1 MLLGESNTKG
11 GSESDFM
18 TIQNMKQ
25 TEFKEATL
33 AEWEQVAIKSL
44 KGKSLE
50 SLSTKT
56 LEEVILKPLY
66 SLADMEEVSIH
77 QTNTIRSAKK
87 TADWLI
93 AQQATGNTSEE
104 VLMDIQDSLA
114 KGNNIIHYTLENHHE
129 WDKAQLEE
137 FSSLVEQHPVLLDVS
152 VDPTFIHNFKTI
164 KGAVK
169 GAENINMPNT
179 RSVFLDGTSIHQAG
193 GDAVSELVSVL
204 VQADNLTQNNS
215 IEKMT
220 QKAFVQFSVD
230 TNFFMEIAK
239 IRAFRVLWKAFGE
252 AHGQENIE
260 AIPVHTE
267 TSLRSFSALDAT
279 VNILRAAN
287 STLAAVLGGADSV
300 TSYPHDILTST
311 NPTSKRIARNMQLV
325 LKEETHI
332 QRVIDASGGSY
343 YIETLTKQLVEKA
356 WALFLELIKEKASAE
371 AKLNER
377 AAAKWEEQL
386 EALATRKK
394 SLIGTNVYANPDD
407 SLLFILNETGY
418 KRLAEP
424 FEQLRQ
430 AFLSNSLKTAIF
442 PYGLLKEYKARM
454 DFVSG
459 YLTSIGLTATVAPEN
474 LKPFDLQKWIDD
486 NEIDY
491 GVFVGNDEQSA
502 GLVPAL
508 LNEKPSIPLDV
519 AGKLEEYE
527 DWLEAGL
534 NGRIFAGQS
543 LFEKGFEL
551 LALAKKED
559 SNDNA

>member
-1 MLLGESNTKG
+1 
-11 GSESDFM
+11 M
-18 TIQNMKQ
+18 TIQDMKQ
-25 TEFKEATL
+25 IVFKEATL

-44 KGKSLE
+44 KGQPLE

-56 LEEVILKPLY
+56 LEEIVLKPLY
-66 SLADMEEVSIH
+66 SMADHEEFTVN
-77 QTNTIRSAKK
+77 QTNIIRASKN
-87 TADWLI
+87 TSEWLI
-93 AQQATGNTSEE
+93 AQQVDGDTSEE
-104 VLMDIQDSLA
+104 ILMDIEDSLV
-114 KGNNIIHYTLENHHE
+114 KGNNVIHYKLEKHHH
-129 WDKAQLEE
+129 WDKVQIKKL
-137 FSSLVEQHPVLLDVS
+137 SSLFEQNSVLLDVS
-152 VDPTFIHNFKTI
+152 VDPTFIHNFKTV

-169 GAENINMPNT
+169 GGGNIELPNT
-179 RSVFLDGTSIHQAG
+179 RTVFLDGTTIHQAG

-204 VQADNLTQNNS
+204 IQADSIAQIDS

-267 TSLRSFSALDAT
+267 TSLRSFSAMDET

-300 TSYPHDILTST
+300 TSYPHDILTGA

-332 QRVIDASGGSY
+332 QRIIDASGGSY

-356 WALFLELIKEKASAE
+356 WEFFLELIKENSLE
-371 AKLNER
+371 SSVAKLNER
-377 AAAKWEEQL
+377 AATKWDAQL
-386 EALATRKK
+386 QAIATRKK
-394 SLIGTNVYANPDD
+394 SLIGTNVYANSDD
-407 SLLFILNETGY
+407 SPIFELKEMDY
-418 KRLAEP
+418 KRLAAP
-424 FEQLRQ
+424 FEQLKQ
-430 AFLSNSLKTAIF
+430 AFMSNPLKTAIF

-459 YLTSIGLTATVAPEN
+459 YLTSIGLKALVAPEN
-474 LKPFDLQKWIDD
+474 LKPFDLQKWIVD
-486 NEIDY
+486 NHINY
-491 GVFVGNDEQSA
+491 GVFVGNDEQTA

-508 LNEKPSIPLDV
+508 LNENISIPLDV
-519 AGKLEEYE
+519 AGKFEEYE
-527 DWLEAGL
+527 DWKEAGL
-534 NGRIFAGQS
+534 NGSIYAGQS
-543 LFEKGFEL
+543 LFDKGSEL

-559 SNDNA
+559 SIDNA

>member
-1 MLLGESNTKG
+1 
-11 GSESDFM
+11 M
-18 TIQNMKQ
+18 TIQDMKQ

-33 AEWEQVAIKSL
+33 SEWEQVAVKSL

-56 LEEVILKPLY
+56 LEEIILKPLY
-66 SLADMEEVSIH
+66 SLADMENMSIQ
-77 QTNTIRSAKK
+77 QTNSIRSAKQ
-87 TADWLI
+87 TADWFI
-93 AQQATGNTSEE
+93 AQQATGNTSE
-104 VLMDIQDSLA
+104 DILIDLQDSLA
-114 KGNNIIHYTLENHHE
+114 KGNNIIHYKLEANHE
-129 WDKAQLEE
+129 WTKSQLEE
-137 FSSLVEQHPVLLDVS
+137 LAALVEQYPVLLDIS
-152 VDPTFIHNFKTI
+152 NDPTFIHNFKTI
-164 KGAVK
+164 KGTIK
-169 GAENINMPNT
+169 GSRDTDLPHT
-179 RSVFLDGTSIHQAG
+179 RTIYLDGTAIHQSG

-204 VQADNLTQNNS
+204 LQADYMTQKNR
-215 IEKMT
+215 IEKIVE
-220 QKAFVQFSVD
+220 KAFVQFSVD

-252 AHGQENIE
+252 AHGQEDIN
-260 AIPVHTE
+260 AIPVHAE

-300 TSYPHDILTST
+300 TSYPHDILTSA

-332 QRVIDASGGSY
+332 QRVMDASGGSY

-356 WALFLELIKEKASAE
+356 WALFLELIKEKSFELATV
-371 AKLNER
+371 KLQER
-377 AAAKWEEQL
+377 AESKWEEQL
-386 EALATRKK
+386 ESLATRKK

-407 SLLFILNETGY
+407 SLIFKLNDTGY

-430 AFLSNSLKTAIF
+430 AFLSNPLKTAIF

-454 DFVSG
+454 DFISG
-459 YLTSIGLTATVAPEN
+459 YLTSIGLNSIVAPEN
-474 LKPFDLQKWIDD
+474 LKPFEMQKWINE

-502 GLVPAL
+502 GLVPAI
-508 LNEKPSIPLDV
+508 LNENISIPLDV
-519 AGKLEEYE
+519 AGQFEEYA

-559 SNDNA
+559 SNDHA

>member
-1 MLLGESNTKG
+1 
-11 GSESDFM
+11 M

-25 TEFKEATL
+25 TKFKEATL
-33 AEWEQVAIKSL
+33 SEWEQVAIKSL

-50 SLSTKT
+50 SLSTQT
-56 LEEVILKPLY
+56 LEEIILKPLY
-66 SLADMEEVSIH
+66 SLADMEVISST
-77 QTNTIRSAKK
+77 QTSAIRSAKES
-87 TADWLI
+87 AEWLI
-93 AQQATGNTSEE
+93 AQKATGNSSEDI
-104 VLMDIQDSLA
+104 LMDIKDSLA
-114 KGNNIIHYTLENHHE
+114 KGNNIIQYKLESHHQWE
-129 WDKAQLEE
+129 KAQLEE
-137 FSSLVEQHPVLLDVS
+137 LTSLFEHHPVLLDIT
-152 VDPTFIHNFKTI
+152 VDPSFIHNFKTI

-169 GAENINMPNT
+169 GAVITEVPGTARTIY
-179 RSVFLDGTSIHQAG
+179 LDGTAIHQAG
-193 GDAVSELVSVL
+193 GDAISELVSVL
-204 VQADNLTQNNS
+204 LQADHFAQKNS
-215 IEKMT
+215 IQKITE
-220 QKAFVQFSVD
+220 KAFVQFSVD

-252 AHGQENIE
+252 AYEQENIG
-260 AIPVHTE
+260 AIPVHAE

-287 STLAAVLGGADSV
+287 STLASVLGGADSV
-300 TSYPHDILTST
+300 TSYPHDILTSV

-356 WALFLELIKEKASAE
+356 WGLFIKLMKEDSFESAT

-377 AAAKWEEQL
+377 ATIKWEEQL
-386 EALATRKK
+386 ATLATRKK

-407 SLLFILNETGY
+407 SLIFKVNETGY

-430 AFLSNSLKTAIF
+430 AFLNNPLKTAIF
-442 PYGLLKEYKARM
+442 PSGLLKDYKARM
-454 DFVSG
+454 DFVNG
-459 YLTSIGLTATVAPEN
+459 YLTSIGLKTTIAPEN
-474 LKPFDLQKWIDD
+474 LKPFDLQKWIDE
-486 NEIDY
+486 NAIDY

-508 LNEKPSIPLDV
+508 LNENITIPLDV
-519 AGKLEEYE
+519 AGKFEEYD

-559 SNDNA
+559 SHDFA